1 MKKIKLNKLQKEMLT
16 AQVLTSRMVAGL
28 DEVPKSCKLE
38 KFLLPPSFMEIREKM
53 IENKIIKPNGRKNND

>member
-1 MKKIKLNKLQKEMLT
+1 MKKIKLDKSQKEMLT

-38 KFLLPPSFMEIREKM
+38 KFLLPMSFMEIREKM
-53 IENKIIKPNGRKNND
+53 IENKIIKAKGKQ

>member
-1 MKKIKLNKLQKEMLT
+1 MLT

-53 IENKIIKPNGRKNND
+53 IENKIIKAKGKQ

>member
-1 MKKIKLNKLQKEMLT
+1 MKKIKLDKSQKEMLT
-16 AQVLTSRMVAGL
+16 AQVLTSRMVSGL
-28 DEVPKSCKLE
+28 DEIQKSCKLE